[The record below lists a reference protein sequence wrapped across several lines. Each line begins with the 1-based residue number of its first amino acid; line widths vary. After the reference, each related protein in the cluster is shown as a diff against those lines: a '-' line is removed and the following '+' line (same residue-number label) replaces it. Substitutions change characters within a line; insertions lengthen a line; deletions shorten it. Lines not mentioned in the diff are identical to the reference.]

1 MGSLVTHLSP
11 TPVNPPRA
19 VVLGASGF
27 VGQNLMMHLSESE
40 IGTAA
45 LSTKDLD
52 LCDPGSVEKLAKA
65 VSQRD
70 ILVFV
75 SALTP
80 DMGRDI
86 STFMRNL
93 TMGENVC
100 GFLEQNPP
108 TQVIYVS
115 SDAVYQDDTDLARET
130 SPCNPS
136 SYHGLMHLVRERM
149 LENTL
154 RASGTPLLILRP
166 SLLFGT
172 GDTHNGY
179 GPNRFMRAAQN
190 GEKITLF
197 GEGEEK
203 RDHVFISD
211 LSRLI
216 GLGMVHR
223 SRGTMNVATGTAIS
237 FMDVARTVASV
248 VNQDVPIETTP
259 RQSPITH
266 RHFDIAAIIKAF
278 PSFKPV
284 SLKVGLSQTHQAMS
298 QVQAAGGTH

>member
-1 MGSLVTHLSP
+1 MVTHLSQ
-11 TPVNPPRA
+11 TPVHVSKA

-27 VGQNLMMHLSESE
+27 VGQSLVKHLSELGIMS
-40 IGTAA
+40 AA
-45 LSTKDLD
+45 LSSKDID
-52 LCDPGSVEKLAKA
+52 LCDPGSLTQLANA
-65 VSQRD
+65 VSPKD
-70 ILVFV
+70 TLVFV

-80 DMGRDI
+80 DKGRDI

-100 GFLEQNPP
+100 GFLEHNPP
-108 TQVIYVS
+108 AQVIYVS

-149 LENTL
+149 LAITL
-154 RASGTPLLILRP
+154 KTSDTPLLILRP
-166 SLLFGT
+166 SLLFGA

-179 GPNRFMRAAQN
+179 GPNRFMHAGQR
-190 GEKITLF
+190 GENITLF

-203 RDHVFISD
+203 RDHVYIDD

-216 GLGMVHR
+216 GLGMLHR
-223 SRGTMNVATGTAIS
+223 SRGTLNVATGTATS
-237 FMDVARTVASV
+237 FMDVARTVVSIV
-248 VNQDVPIETTP
+248 KQDVAIETTP

-266 RHFDIAAIIKAF
+266 RHFDISATIKAF
-278 PSFKPV
+278 PAFKPL
-284 SLKVGLSQTHQAMS
+284 SLDEGLAQTFLGMS
-298 QVQAAGGTH
+298 RSQAAGGVL

>member
-1 MGSLVTHLSP
+1 VSK
-11 TPVNPPRA
+11 A

-27 VGQNLMMHLSESE
+27 VGKNLINHLSAMNIE
-40 IGTAA
+40 TTA
-45 LSTKDLD
+45 LSSQDIDLSD
-52 LCDPGSVEKLAKA
+52 EGSVEKLAK
-65 VSQRD
+65 S
-70 ILVFV
+70 VFQNDALIFI

-80 DMGRDI
+80 DRGRDI

-100 GFLEQNPP
+100 GFLEHNQPAH
-108 TQVIYVS
+108 VIYVS
-115 SDAVYQDDTDLARET
+115 SDAVYQDDVDLARET

-136 SYHGLMHLVRERM
+136 GYHGLMHLVRERM

-154 RASGTPLLILRP
+154 RASDTPLLILRP
-166 SLLFGT
+166 SLLFGP

-179 GPNRFMRAAQN
+179 GPNRFMGAAQR

-203 RDHVFISD
+203 RDHVYIED

-223 SRGTMNVATGTAIS
+223 SQGTLNVATGTATS
-237 FMDVARTVASV
+237 FMDVAQTVVATVSQEV
-248 VNQDVPIETTP
+248 VIETTP
-259 RQSPITH
+259 RQTPITH
-266 RHFDIAAIIKAF
+266 RHFDTAAMIKAY

-284 SLKVGLSQTHQAMS
+284 SLQEGLAQTHLDTSQADEPRRS
-298 QVQAAGGTH
+298 V